1 MSQTQFDDLF
11 NFNFTTTQGFSL
23 ASRILD
29 IRRQAERL
37 ANQANDR
44 QIANGEFATMFAENI
59 KDWMNDIA
67 NVADNALASHLETNA
82 QSK

>member
-1 MSQTQFDDLF
+1 MSQTQFTDLLDLNLGK
-11 NFNFTTTQGFSL
+11 NFSV
-23 ASRILD
+23 ASRLLD
-29 IRRQAERL
+29 IRNQAERI
-37 ANQANDR
+37 ANQANDK

>member
-1 MSQTQFDDLF
+1 MSQTQFTDLLDL
-11 NFNFTTTQGFSL
+11 NLGKDFSV
-23 ASRILD
+23 ASRLLD
-29 IRRQAERL
+29 IRNQAERI
-37 ANQANDR
+37 ANQANDK

>member
-1 MSQTQFDDLF
+1 MSQTQFTDLL
-11 NFNFTTTQGFSL
+11 NLNLGKDFSV
-23 ASRILD
+23 ASRLLD
-29 IRRQAERL
+29 IRNQAERI
-37 ANQANDR
+37 ANQANDK

-82 QSK
+82 KSK